1 VRPFGFGDRTFDKH
15 MIDLLVIVSML
26 PLVLKVDIGASGDGE
41 NCAMG
46 GKVVTLLQ
54 RLTDL

>member
-1 VRPFGFGDRTFDKH
+1 